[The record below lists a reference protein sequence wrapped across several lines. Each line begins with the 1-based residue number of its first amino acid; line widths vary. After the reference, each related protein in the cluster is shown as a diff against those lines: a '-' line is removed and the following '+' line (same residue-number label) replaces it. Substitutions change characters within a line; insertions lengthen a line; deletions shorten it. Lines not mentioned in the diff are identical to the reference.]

1 MVVGHVSITV
11 TVGFYKR
18 AQLLGKARPFHDLD
32 AHPSISDFHPIRVT
46 KSSIL
51 LASLG
56 VPFERNASYSTR
68 DDAMATWRKNPR
80 RLHRSKGSLMV
91 KFQAFGTG
99 KVLGR
104 VC

>member
-1 MVVGHVSITV
+1 MEFIGGGRRSCVHHRDC
-11 TVGFYKR
+11 GFFSR

-32 AHPSISDFHPIRVT
+32 AHPSISDFHPSRVT

-51 LASLG
+51 LASWG
-56 VPFERNASYSTR
+56 VPFAAPIALRGPA
-68 DDAMATWRKNPR
+68 DGVVP
-80 RLHRSKGSLMV
+80 SLN
-91 KFQAFGTG
+91 GTG